1 MNNELLNSLS
11 NKESEESILASLI
24 SEPSRIEDLFIKP
37 EFMTGQA
44 NRETL
49 RAIIELTEK
58 GYKIDLVTIMNFV
71 SENKGYDVQALK
83 EKIVELVQTEFLSS
97 NFIYHQNKVVES
109 FRKREQIRALEKA
122 SYAIMNGEDGKAY
135 NELMET
141 FEKIETITNS
151 EEDNGHI
158 SLVMQRVYESLINSD
173 NNTLSKTH
181 LKNLDALVNWKRQDF
196 NILAARPSMGKT
208 ALAMNL
214 AQLHASENKAP
225 VVVFS
230 KEMPNEAVG
239 TRMLSSESRV
249 TMEKMKSANTRLDTN
264 DWNRIAISVAQLG
277 EKKIHM
283 FDNTT
288 MNVSYIRK
296 KAKQIKR
303 LYPEEHMLIVIDYL
317 QLIDSEN
324 IRLPK
329 NEQVAEI
336 SRELKRIARD
346 LDCTVLA
353 LAQLNRNV
361 EQRQDKRPMSSDL
374 GESGSIERDADVIMA
389 IYRDDYYNRESIEPG
404 VTELIVTKNRN
415 GETGVAKLQFMKA
428 ISKFIDKQ

>member
-1 MNNELLNSLS
+1 M
-11 NKESEESILASLI
+11 
-24 SEPSRIEDLFIKP
+24 
-37 EFMTGQA
+37 
-44 NRETL
+44 
-49 RAIIELTEK
+49 
-58 GYKIDLVTIMNFV
+58 
-71 SENKGYDVQALK
+71 
-83 EKIVELVQTEFLSS
+83 
-97 NFIYHQNKVVES
+97 
-109 FRKREQIRALEKA
+109 
-122 SYAIMNGEDGKAY
+122 
-135 NELMET
+135 
-141 FEKIETITNS
+141 
-151 EEDNGHI
+151 
-158 SLVMQRVYESLINSD
+158 
-173 NNTLSKTH
+173 
-181 LKNLDALVNWKRQDF
+181 
-196 NILAARPSMGKT
+196 KT

-214 AQLHASENKAP
+214 AQLHAMQNKAP

-249 TMEKMKSANTRLDTN
+249 TMEKMKDANKRLDTN
-264 DWNRIAISVAQLG
+264 DWNKIAISVAQLG
-277 EKKIHM
+277 EQKIHM
-283 FDNTT
+283 FDNTS

-296 KAKQIKR
+296 KSKQIKR
-303 LYPEEHMLIVIDYL
+303 LYPNEHMLIVIDYL

-324 IRLPK
+324 TRIPK

-389 IYRDDYYNRESIEPG
+389 IYRDDYYNKESNEPG

-428 ISKFIDKQ
+428 ISKFVDKP